1 MPRFFFFGT
10 WRLRFSYRIPL
21 FFVFL
26 SEASAQATMRYIGN
40 KTRLLP
46 FILRVLKTRTLAG
59 GSVHDAF
66 AGTASVGRALKAH
79 GWQVHSSD
87 LLLSS
92 YVFQRA
98 YVVAR
103 ATDPSVPRL
112 ARELSALPPKEGF
125 ITRHFSPAGG
135 RMYFTTENAGRI
147 DAAREELE
155 SWRRRGSVS
164 DDAYYMLLAAII
176 EGADRVANTAG
187 VYASFMKRWQPNSR
201 RRFEVTPEDPA
212 PGDPEATA
220 HLMDAASAAKA
231 IGEVDLIY
239 IDPPYNSRQYVA
251 YYHIPE
257 ILARGWSDSAPVVR
271 GKVGLLAGKEG
282 RSDWSH
288 GRRVQKLFSALL
300 AATQAR
306 HALVSFN
313 SEGHLAP
320 KTLHALLTKAAVD
333 GKVDHFKQGYRRYRA
348 DSDREGRHYHLD
360 RAVEHLYLIR
370 LR

>member
-1 MPRFFFFGT
+1 
-10 WRLRFSYRIPL
+10 
-21 FFVFL
+21 
-26 SEASAQATMRYIGN
+26 MRYIGN

-46 FILRVLKTRTLAG
+46 FILRALKTTGVAK

-66 AGTASVGRALKAH
+66 AGTASVGRALKTK

-98 YVVAR
+98 YIVAQSADR
-103 ATDPSVPRL
+103 SINRL
-112 ARELSALPPKEGF
+112 ARELSALPPRAGF

-135 RMYFTTENAGRI
+135 RMYFTPENAGRI
-147 DAAREELE
+147 DAAREELATWLE
-155 SWRRRGSVS
+155 RGAVD
-164 DDAYYMLLAAII
+164 DDAYYILLAAII

-201 RRFEVTPEDPA
+201 RRFEVRPEKPK
-212 PGDPEATA
+212 PGREGATA
-220 HLMDAASAAKA
+220 HLLDAAAAA
-231 IGEVDLIY
+231 RLLGEVDLIY

-251 YYHIPE
+251 YYHVPE
-257 ILARGWSDSAPVVR
+257 IIARGWSDEGPAVR

-288 GRRVQKLFSALL
+288 GRRVKKLFSGLL
-300 AATQAR
+300 SATKAR

-320 KTLHALLTKAAVD
+320 AALQELLGEAAID
-333 GKVDHFKQGYRRYRA
+333 GEVNHFTQGYRRYRA
-348 DSDREGRHYHLD
+348 DSERAGRHYHLD
-360 RAVEHLYLIR
+360 RALVHLYLIR

>member
-1 MPRFFFFGT
+1 
-10 WRLRFSYRIPL
+10 
-21 FFVFL
+21 
-26 SEASAQATMRYIGN
+26 MRYIGN

-46 FILRVLKTRTLAG
+46 FILRVLKTRGLVG
-59 GSVHDAF
+59 GTVHDAF

-79 GWQVHSSD
+79 GWRVHSSD

-98 YVVAR
+98 YVVTCSA
-103 ATDPSVPRL
+103 DKSLGKL
-112 ARELSALPPKEGF
+112 ARELSTLPPKEGF
-125 ITRHFSPAGG
+125 ITRHFSPVGQ
-135 RMYFTTENAGRI
+135 RMYFTVENAGLI

-155 SWRRRGSVS
+155 RWREGGVVGE
-164 DDAYYMLLAAII
+164 DTYYILLAAII

-201 RRFEVTPEDPA
+201 RRFEVRPEA
-212 PGDPEATA
+212 PGAGDPGATA
-220 HLMDAASAAKA
+220 YLMDAASAAKK
-231 IGEVDLIY
+231 IGAVDLIY

-257 ILARGWSDSAPVVR
+257 IIARGWSDSDPVVR

-288 GRRVQKLFSALL
+288 GRRVQKLFSSLL
-300 AATQAR
+300 ATTQAR

-313 SEGHLAP
+313 SEGHLPP
-320 KTLHALLTKAAVD
+320 KTLRTLLEGAAID
-333 GKVDHFKQGYRRYRA
+333 GKVDHFTQGYRRYRA
-348 DSDREGRHYHLD
+348 DSEREGRHYHLD